1 MARDRIANDLGTEI
15 VDAAW
20 ERVAAGHT
28 LHERLGV
35 WDSTV
40 RFIAPPG
47 AIDG

>member
-28 LHERLGV
+28 LDERLGV